1 MKILSCLMTI
11 AMLLSCGKTEKVE
24 GIKGPRGDKGERGE
38 DGRDDPTIIY
48 TPHATPVPVPQP
60 YPQPYPNPY
69 PNPYPYPSPT
79 VTVTATPI
87 PPIIIINRPWPNCES
102 GNDSRCRSG
111 DTVVCACIDSYW
123 TTIGVNVHYRD
134 RLRIKN
140 EGPCF
145 TTALQPN
152 DFWNDCWGRPQ
163 PVPQPPQNNRC

>member
-1 MKILSCLMTI
+1 MRILSNLLAI
-11 AMLLSCGKTEKVE
+11 AMLFVSCGKTEKVE

-60 YPQPYPNPY
+60 YPNPY
-69 PNPYPYPSPT
+69 PYPYPSPV
-79 VTVTATPI
+79 VTVTTTLI
-87 PPIIIINRPWPNCES
+87 PPVIIINRPWPDCNS

-111 DTVVCACIDSYW
+111 DTVVCACIDTYW
-123 TTIGVNVHYRD
+123 QTIGVNVHYRD

-152 DFWNDCWGRPQ
+152 DFWADCWGRPQ
-163 PVPQPPQNNRC
+163 PVPQPNNNRC